1 MTAPNKVA
9 MPLVLTMPIMIGTN
23 AKLVPCMTGSRAPTG
38 PKPMVWN
45 KVATPANSIAICTKN
60 TMSALPK
67 EKPAAPAMI
76 IDGVTLLANIASTC
90 WTPSAARGPSGKS

>member
-1 MTAPNKVA
+1 MIAPNKAA

-23 AKLVPCMTGSRAPTG
+23 AKLVPCITGSRAPTG

-60 TMSALPK
+60 T
-67 EKPAAPAMI
+67 I
-76 IDGVTLLANIASTC
+76 IEGVTLLANIASTC